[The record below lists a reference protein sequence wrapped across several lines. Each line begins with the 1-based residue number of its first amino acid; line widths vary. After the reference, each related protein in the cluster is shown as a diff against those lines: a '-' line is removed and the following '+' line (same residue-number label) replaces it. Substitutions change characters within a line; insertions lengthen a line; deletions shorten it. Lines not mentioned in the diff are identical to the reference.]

1 MEYFLNNTI
10 RACWGGY
17 LFPLWKIA
25 ENLCDLLLHPPG
37 FDVNFF
43 IMGID
48 VVYAAF
54 RADPVGPVFPRP
66 EGSVGSVLSRYHS
79 GTQRRIFR
87 KERFAAAL
95 RKEEKNR
102 KEDGLDEKG
111 GLHKDIIILSRELFC
126 QVGESG

>member
-1 MEYFLNNTI
+1 M
-10 RACWGGY
+10 
-17 LFPLWKIA
+17 FPIWKIA
-25 ENLCDLLLHPPG
+25 EKPCGLLLHPPG

-48 VVYAAF
+48 VIYAAF
-54 RADPVGPVFPRP
+54 RTDPVGSVFPCPEGPVGSVFPRH
-66 EGSVGSVLSRYHS
+66 HS

-95 RKEEKNR
+95 GKAEENR

-111 GLHKDIIILSRELFC
+111 VFHKSVTILFRGLFC
-126 QVGESG
+126 QVGEPG

>member
-1 MEYFLNNTI
+1 M
-10 RACWGGY
+10 
-17 LFPLWKIA
+17 FPIWKIT
-25 ENLCDLLLHPPG
+25 EKPCGLLLHPPG

-48 VVYAAF
+48 VIYA
-54 RADPVGPVFPRP
+54 GP
-66 EGSVGSVLSRYHS
+66 VGSVFSRHHS

-95 RKEEKNR
+95 GKAEENR

-111 GLHKDIIILSRELFC
+111 VFHKSVTILFRGLFC
-126 QVGESG
+126 QVGEPG

>member
-1 MEYFLNNTI
+1 M
-10 RACWGGY
+10 
-17 LFPLWKIA
+17 FPIWKIT
-25 ENLCDLLLHPPG
+25 EKPCGLLLHPPG

-48 VVYAAF
+48 VIYAAF
-54 RADPVGPVFPRP
+54 RIDPVGSVFPCPEGPVGSVFPRH
-66 EGSVGSVLSRYHS
+66 HS

-95 RKEEKNR
+95 GKAEENR

-111 GLHKDIIILSRELFC
+111 VFHKSVTILFRGLFC
-126 QVGESG
+126 QVGEPG

>member
-10 RACWGGY
+10 RACCNDY
-17 LFPLWKIA
+17 LFLIWKI
-25 ENLCDLLLHPPG
+25 EEKLCILLLHPPG

-48 VVYAAF
+48 VIYAAF
-54 RADPVGPVFPRP
+54 RANPVGSVFPRL
-66 EGSVGSVLSRYHS
+66 EGPVGSAFPRYHS
-79 GTQRRIFR
+79 GTQRCIFW

-95 RKEEKNR
+95 GEEKENR

-111 GLHKDIIILSRELFC
+111 GLHKDIIILSRGLCC
-126 QVGESG
+126 QAGEPG